1 MNSSEEQIPP
11 DEVRLETDGRWLV
24 LPIHENVDIDVWARG
39 LVKEALRAR
48 EVQLVKGARK
58 VYADMYAELL
68 TGLRATAEEPDLK
81 LMMAYCYVPDSNLLY
96 AAMAKMVIIVLPELS
111 TLDDAV
117 ASLVAPAGA
126 NYGDARIEEL
136 TTASGPCVRVQQLL
150 LDPETGGDSGVT
162 SSLAYLWKTQ
172 QDGVF
177 LVLACTF
184 ASPVEGA
191 LHEPAMDELASTLRK
206 GARV

>member
-1 MNSSEEQIPP
+1 MSSPEEQIPP
-11 DEVRLETDGRWLV
+11 DEVRFELDGRWLV

-39 LVKEALRAR
+39 LVTEALRAR
-48 EVQLVKGARK
+48 EVQVVKGARK

-96 AAMAKMVIIVLPELS
+96 AAMAKMVIIVLPEQS

-117 ASLVAPAGA
+117 ASLVAPADA
-126 NYGDARIEEL
+126 SYGDARIEEL
-136 TTASGPCVRVQQLL
+136 TTASGPCIRVQQLL

-162 SSLAYLWKTQ
+162 SSLAYLWPTQ

-184 ASPVEGA
+184 ASPVEGG
-191 LHEPAMDELASTLRK
+191 LHEQAMDELASTLRK
-206 GARV
+206 GAQV